1 MSRTEA
7 LFALTGVAG
16 VISGAVGYR
25 TGTELALGIL
35 CTGFVL
41 RLGRRGVRGQLT
53 LLTYIF
59 AVNTVLLQGR
69 GYGRLG
75 LCMFLGAMALAV
87 LRMTGTLRETSA
99 P

>member
-25 TGTELALGIL
+25 TGAELALGIL
-35 CTGFVL
+35 CAGF
-41 RLGRRGVRGQLT
+41 
-53 LLTYIF
+53 
-59 AVNTVLLQGR
+59 VLLQGH
-69 GYGRLG
+69 GDGRLG
-75 LCMFLGAMALAV
+75 LCMFLGAMTLAA
-87 LRMTGTLRETSA
+87 LRMTGTLRETSV